1 MLESGLME
9 LIFNPITFLK
19 FLFYNLEF
27 KRDLGHNSMGK
38 QRVFSTKSIS
48 IKEKN
53 GRWNF
58 KIKICY
64 PVKDTIK
71 KMKWQATDWNKLVTI
86 HILGKGLEKTVKVIS
101 YQRNANLNHSMTP
114 SYPY

>member
-1 MLESGLME
+1 ME
-9 LIFNPITFLK
+9 LIFNDITFLK

-53 GRWNF
+53 GRLDF

-64 PVKDTIK
+64 PAKDTIQ
-71 KMKWQATDWNKLVTI
+71 KMKRQATDWNKLVTI
-86 HILGKGLEKTVKVIS
+86 HILGKGLEKTVEVIS

-114 SYPY
+114 LYPYQNV